1 MGDEFGTLLTEKFA
15 IHTENSFIE
24 GMMESTDATRDGS
37 PEAAEAASVAP
48 TLPRVAPQQLQQ
60 APPSRSPPA
69 QPSAGTQI
77 NVPVSTLI
85 AEMQRAHK
93 HRVGL
98 LKDAA
103 EANFKTASA
112 STAAACQSLVDV
124 SNTEVIE
131 IFNAETRIEAQI
143 KDVTA
148 QTEQLHKRMTQ
159 WAQLFVKFNRSLKE
173 IGDVQHWT
181 QMIEVDME
189 ETVRILEALSV
200 KKRQLVGI
208 QSA

>member
-1 MGDEFGTLLTEKFA
+1 
-15 IHTENSFIE
+15 
-24 GMMESTDATRDGS
+24 MMESIESREAS
-37 PEAAEAASVAP
+37 PEAS
-48 TLPRVAPQQLQQ
+48 TLPTSQAKPSVTAQPVSPQPQTQ
-60 APPSRSPPA
+60 PTRSPP
-69 QPSAGTQI
+69 QVSSSSSGAGAQI
-77 NVPVSTLI
+77 NVPLTTLI
-85 AEMQRAHK
+85 SEMQRTHK
-93 HRVGL
+93 HRMGQ

-131 IFNAETRIEAQI
+131 IFNAETKIEAQI
-143 KDVTA
+143 KEVSV

-208 QSA
+208 QSS